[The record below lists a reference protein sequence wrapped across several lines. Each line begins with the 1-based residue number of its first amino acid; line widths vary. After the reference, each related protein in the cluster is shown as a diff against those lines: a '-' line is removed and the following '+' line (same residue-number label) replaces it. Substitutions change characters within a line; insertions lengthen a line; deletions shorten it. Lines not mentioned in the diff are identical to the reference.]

1 MCSVLWDAPCIT
13 KLFEIHKL
21 SGQTNLLFVL
31 RVLGIPFATLILSSK
46 TVCKQASKRK
56 EIEKEK
62 KFREHYLEHMEKK
75 GSGIKIRIWKNGIKK
90 GKRGV
95 FSLSTFCFNFVLF
108 PLFCSQQSIV
118 HNPHGTCRWL
128 LFPSLSLPPLFSHF
142 FQSSFVARSKWKAGL
157 PPQFRF
163 LLLLF
168 PGKQLRCSRFEFCAE
183 GKFKKK
189 MPRNGNNGAI
199 SLIQRKIK

>member
-1 MCSVLWDAPCIT
+1 MCSVFWDAPCIT

-21 SGQTNLLFVL
+21 SGQINLFFVL
-31 RVLGIPFATLILSSK
+31 RVLAIPFAPLILSSK

-62 KFREHYLEHMEKK
+62 MFREHYLEHMEKK
-75 GSGIKIRIWKNGIKK
+75 GSGIKIRIWKNEIKK
-90 GKRGV
+90 GKGE
-95 FSLSTFCFNFVLF
+95 FSLFPPFASISSSSPSSVVSKVLF
-108 PLFCSQQSIV
+108 TIHMGLAAGSY
-118 HNPHGTCRWL
+118 
-128 LFPSLSLPPLFSHF
+128 FPPSPLFSHF

-168 PGKQLRCSRFEFCAE
+168 PGKQLRCRRFEFCAE

-199 SLIQRKIK
+199 SLI